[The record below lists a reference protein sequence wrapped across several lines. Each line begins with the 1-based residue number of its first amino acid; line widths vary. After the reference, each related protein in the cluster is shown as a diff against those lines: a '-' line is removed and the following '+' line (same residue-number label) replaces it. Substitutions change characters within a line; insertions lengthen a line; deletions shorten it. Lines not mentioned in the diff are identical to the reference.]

1 MEHRKPTDSTIYKL
15 FASSRHCAFPGCT
28 EPHIEVDE
36 NTGVKIC
43 NSEVCHIRAR
53 RENGPRW
60 DASQSE
66 KDNRGDGNLVL
77 LCRKHHAVVDDRR
90 NEKYYT
96 PDMLKAWKAEQEG
109 QNDSPLA
116 PDDMEAI
123 AETNVIITA
132 ETVNLGGEGGAA
144 IGAGGGGGPA
154 IGANAQ
160 GGRGGDGGRV
170 TTDGRLGDNSEL
182 VTVNLD
188 GEDGAAP
195 GAGGGGGGA
204 VIWANAQG
212 DRGGDGGRV
221 TTDGRLADNSE
232 LMTVNL
238 GGKGGAA
245 PGAGGGGGAAIGANA
260 QGGRGGDGGD
270 IHSFTHTLDKGS
282 CSRIVVG
289 QNAGLPEEIGGSTYI
304 EKIAPDGSSEMITPK
319 ARAGLSGDSYLP
331 EDVPEIDA
339 AAISRGVRV
348 CCLTV
353 VEGVTIENGTHAV
366 SRFALSAWNVCDL
379 PAEIVFNVLTA
390 VTKRPDEKIGY
401 FVSLLFD
408 GEEKARIAVGA
419 YGCED
424 GLMTHSFCIPIGACF
439 ETAGICKI
447 IAHASGI
454 SLCETAIDIRRV

>member
-1 MEHRKPTDSTIYKL
+1 MEHRKPTDSTVYKL
-15 FASSRHCAFPGCT
+15 FGSSRHCAFPGCT

-66 KDNRGDGNLVL
+66 KDNRGDCNLVL

-109 QNDSPLA
+109 QNGSPLA
-116 PDDMEAI
+116 LDDLEAI
-123 AETNVIITA
+123 AETNVIIAA
-132 ETVNLGGEGGAA
+132 ETVNLGGKGGAA
-144 IGAGGGGGPA
+144 PGAGGGGGPA

-170 TTDGRLGDNSEL
+170 T
-182 VTVNLD
+182 
-188 GEDGAAP
+188 
-195 GAGGGGGGA
+195 
-204 VIWANAQG
+204 I
-212 DRGGDGGRV
+212 
-221 TTDGRLADNSE
+221 DGRLADNSE
-232 LMTVNL
+232 LMPWSEVLCGTPDTRP
-238 GGKGGAA
+238 
-245 PGAGGGGGAAIGANA
+245 PGSGGGGAPAIGDDAV
-260 QGGRGGDGGD
+260 GGRGGDGGD
-270 IHSFTHTLDKGS
+270 IHIGTHTLDAGS
-282 CSRIVVG
+282 YRIVVG
-289 QNAGLPEEIGGSTYI
+289 QSAGLPGEIGGSTYI
-304 EKIAPDGSSEMITPK
+304 EKIAPDGSTELVTPK
-319 ARAGLSGDSYLP
+319 ARAGLSADSYLP

-353 VEGVTIENGTHAV
+353 VEGATIENGAHAV
-366 SRFALSAWNVCDL
+366 SRFALSAVNVCDL

-390 VTKRPDEKIGY
+390 VTKQPDERTGY
-401 FVSLLFD
+401 FVSLFFD

-419 YGCED
+419 AERED
-424 GLMTHSFCIPIGACF
+424 GFMTTSFCFPIGAYF
-439 ETAGICKI
+439 ETAGLCRI

-454 SLCETAIDIRRV
+454 SLCETVIEIRRA

>member
-1 MEHRKPTDSTIYKL
+1 MEHRKPTDSTVYKL
-15 FASSRHCAFPGCT
+15 FGSSRHCAFPGCT

-66 KDNRGDGNLVL
+66 EDNRGDCNLVL

-90 NEKYYT
+90 NEEYYT
-96 PDMLKAWKAEQEG
+96 PDMLKAWKAEQEE
-109 QNDSPLA
+109 QNGSPLA
-116 PDDMEAI
+116 QDDREAI
-123 AETNVIITA
+123 AETNVIIAA

-170 TTDGRLGDNSEL
+170 T
-182 VTVNLD
+182 
-188 GEDGAAP
+188 
-195 GAGGGGGGA
+195 
-204 VIWANAQG
+204 I
-212 DRGGDGGRV
+212 
-221 TTDGRLADNSE
+221 DGRLADNSE
-232 LMTVNL
+232 LMSWSEVLRGTPDTPP
-238 GGKGGAA
+238 
-245 PGAGGGGGAAIGANA
+245 PGSGGGGAPAIGDDAV
-260 QGGRGGDGGD
+260 GGRGGDGGD
-270 IHSFTHTLDKGS
+270 IHAFTHTLDKGTYH
-282 CSRIVVG
+282 ITVG
-289 QNAGLPEEIGGSTYI
+289 QSSGLPGEIGSSTYI
-304 EKIAPDGSSEMITPK
+304 EKIAPDGSTEWATPK

-339 AAISRGVRV
+339 ATISRGVRV

-353 VEGVTIENGTHAV
+353 VKGARIENGVHAV
-366 SRFALSAWNVCDL
+366 SRFALSATNEYDL
-379 PAEIVFNVLTA
+379 PTGIVFDVLTA
-390 VTKRPDEKIGY
+390 VTKRPDERIGY

-408 GEEKARIAVGA
+408 GEEKARIAVVAPESKG
-419 YGCED
+419 GF
-424 GLMTHSFCIPIGACF
+424 MTISVCFRIGACF
-439 ETAGICKI
+439 ETAGLCKI

-454 SLCETAIDIRRV
+454 SLCETAIEIRGS

>member
-1 MEHRKPTDSTIYKL
+1 MEHRKPTESTVYKL
-15 FASSRHCAFPGCT
+15 FGSSRHCAFPGCR

-66 KDNRGDGNLVL
+66 EDNRGDCNLVL

-109 QNDSPLA
+109 QNGSPLA
-116 PDDMEAI
+116 PDDLEAI
-123 AETNVIITA
+123 ARTNVIIAA
-132 ETVNLGGEGGAA
+132 E
-144 IGAGGGGGPA
+144 
-154 IGANAQ
+154 
-160 GGRGGDGGRV
+160 
-170 TTDGRLGDNSEL
+170 
-182 VTVNLD
+182 
-188 GEDGAAP
+188 
-195 GAGGGGGGA
+195 
-204 VIWANAQG
+204 
-212 DRGGDGGRV
+212 
-221 TTDGRLADNSE
+221 
-232 LMTVNL
+232 TVNL

-260 QGGRGGDGGD
+260 QGGRGGDGGRVTTD
-270 IHSFTHTLDKGS
+270 GRLADNSELMTVNLDGEDGAAPGAGGGGGGVIGANAQGGRGGDGGRITIDGRLADNSELLIPELMLWSEVLRGTPDTRPPGS
-282 CSRIVVG
+282 GGGGAPAIGDDAVG
-289 QNAGLPEEIGGSTYI
+289 GRGGDGGEIGGSAYI
-304 EKIAPDGSSEMITPK
+304 EKIAPDGSTELITPK

-353 VEGVTIENGTHAV
+353 VEGATVENGTHAV

-379 PAEIVFNVLTA
+379 PGEIVFNVLTA
-390 VTKRPDEKIGY
+390 VTKRPEERIGY
-401 FVSLLFD
+401 FVSLFFD
-408 GEEKARIAVGA
+408 GEEKARIPVRVAE
-419 YGCED
+419 CKR
-424 GLMTHSFCIPIGACF
+424 GLMTTSFCFPIGAYF
-439 ETAGICKI
+439 ETAGLCRI

-454 SLCETAIDIRRV
+454 SLCETAIEIRHACLLD